1 MNSAF
6 TLIELLIV
14 VAIIG
19 ILVGI
24 GVPALR
30 DSRQNAV
37 NAKGATITAQLATA
51 KTRYILDNG
60 EAAYTALA
68 NEAARFTALTTAP
81 SYILVNGVAPANIA
95 ALGAG
100 LPAHALPVLIND
112 KDTAPSFTGNLIW

>member
-37 NAKGATITAQLATA
+37 NAKVATITAQLATA
-51 KTRYILDNG
+51 KTRYILDNS
-60 EAAYTALA
+60 EAGFNGLA
-68 NEAARFTALTTAP
+68 DDAARFTALITAP
-81 SYILVNGVAPANIA
+81 SYILVNGVAPVTTADLLKGLGTAA
-95 ALGAG
+95 ALTVG
-100 LPAHALPVLIND
+100 NS
-112 KDTAPSFTGNLIW
+112 TAAPTVTNYSW